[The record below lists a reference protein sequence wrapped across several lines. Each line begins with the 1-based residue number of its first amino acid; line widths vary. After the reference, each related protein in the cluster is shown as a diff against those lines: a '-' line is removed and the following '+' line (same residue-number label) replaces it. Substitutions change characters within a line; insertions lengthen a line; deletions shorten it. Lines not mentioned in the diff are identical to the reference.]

1 MKNKTIY
8 DEYMKDK
15 EFERLMMQEDLIM
28 DITED
33 FCELLEIE
41 KINRSTLAKIMGKTK
56 GYISQLLNGGRNLTL
71 RSLADLAYYLG
82 YSITIQFNKK
92 AIMDD
97 KNSFKLGWDL
107 AHTHKKKL
115 SLENITVADDY
126 SSSPSGLSR
135 IAS

>member
-1 MKNKTIY
+1 MRNKTIY

-82 YSITIQFNKK
+82 YSISIQFNKK

-97 KNSFKLGWDL
+97 TNSFTLGWNL
-107 AHTHKKKL
+107 THKSKL

-126 SSSPSGLSR
+126 SSSHSGLSR

>member
-1 MKNKTIY
+1 MKKKTMY

-33 FCELLEIE
+33 FCELLDKE

-71 RSLADLAYYLG
+71 RSIADLAYYLG
-82 YSITIQFNKK
+82 YSVSIQFNKK

-97 KNSFKLGWDL
+97 KNSFKLGWDF
-107 AHTHKKKL
+107 AHAHKRKL

-126 SSSPSGLSR
+126 SSSHSGLSR

>member
-1 MKNKTIY
+1 MRNKTIY

-82 YSITIQFNKK
+82 YSISIQFNKK

-97 KNSFKLGWDL
+97 KNSFTLGWNL
-107 AHTHKKKL
+107 THKSKL

-126 SSSPSGLSR
+126 SSSRSGLSR

>member
-15 EFERLMMQEDLIM
+15 DFERLMMQEDLIM

-71 RSLADLAYYLG
+71 RSIADLAYYLG
-82 YSITIQFNKK
+82 YSISIQFNKK
-92 AIMDD
+92 VIMDD
-97 KNSFKLGWDL
+97 KNSFKLCWNL
-107 AHTHKKKL
+107 AHKRKL
-115 SLENITVADDY
+115 PLENITVADDY
-126 SSSPSGLSR
+126 RSSRSGLSR